1 MPKLSQPATTR
12 KVQPAAQD
20 SMFISYSPKGA
31 VPPSE
36 KAGVDFEI
44 EMVLDAIDYHE
55 NGDETDPACCTGENP
70 CKTRIFLVGRQRDL
84 AKKALVARDEK
95 ILAER
100 EEIKAQT
107 SGGSGPARV
116 ADPATPAQIGYIN
129 TLVGQHDTSK
139 IGTFPGRTLAQ
150 IQKGEEVSKG
160 RASKLIEVL
169 KRQPKQ
175 VEEIHNAA
183 TPAGPAASAAQIGF
197 LRTLCSEQGEEIRT
211 SYTKAEASAEITRLL
226 KNREEA
232 PKTPAKQAGGV
243 TEDGMYRTPDGTV
256 YKVQIAKQGSGRL
269 YAKKLTE
276 YKREDGTSEW
286 SFEFAKG
293 AMRSLTADMKM
304 SLADAQEF
312 GKLYGVCCRC
322 AADLTDEASIERGMG
337 PICAGKM

>member
-129 TLVGQHDTSK
+129 TLVGQHDTSQ

-183 TPAGPAASAAQIGF
+183 TPAGPAASAAQLGF
-197 LRTLCSEQGEEIRT
+197 LRQLTSEQGEELRT

-226 KNREEA
+226 KNREEG
-232 PKTPAKQAGGV
+232 PKTQVRTPA
-243 TEDGMYRTPDGTV
+243 TEGMYKKDGQI
-256 YKVQIAKQGSGRL
+256 YKVQIAVHGSGRP
-269 YAKKLTE
+269 YAKKLVE
-276 YKREDGTSEW
+276 VDGEWEFVRAPGMVNRLTS
-286 SFEFAKG
+286 
-293 AMRSLTADMKM
+293 ADKM
-304 SLADAQEF
+304 SLEEAKEF
-312 GKLYGVCCRC
+312 GKLYGTCCVCGRT
-322 AADLTDEASIERGMG
+322 LTKEESIAEGIG
-337 PICAGKM
+337 PVCAGKM